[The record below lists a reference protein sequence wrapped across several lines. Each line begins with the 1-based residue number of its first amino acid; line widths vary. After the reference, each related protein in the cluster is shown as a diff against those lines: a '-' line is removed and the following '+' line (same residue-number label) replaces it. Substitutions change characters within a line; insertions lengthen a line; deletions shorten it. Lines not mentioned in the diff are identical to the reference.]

1 MKKALKLLWD
11 IIGIFYFPIYL
22 LAWVLHKIARLL
34 LAISYFGMLHKQYGK
49 DIIKSLFVWRG
60 KY

>member
-1 MKKALKLLWD
+1 MKKVCKFLWRIAGAL
-11 IIGIFYFPIYL
+11 YFPIYM

-34 LAISYFGMLHKQYGK
+34 LAISYFGMLQKRYGK